1 MVLMSGQWL
10 KGKRK
15 KDGNREWVR
24 VLCVVAK
31 GELLHDWSGEPSE
44 DVVVHYERIGWEK
57 VFATTATEIA
67 RRLQDEKD
75 AVAARAVGWKRS
87 RSV

>member
-10 KGKRK
+10 KGKT
-15 KDGNREWVR
+15 EWVR

-31 GELLHDWSGEPSE
+31 GELLHDWSGEPGE
-44 DVVVHYERIGWEK
+44 DVVVHYERIGWKK

-75 AVAARAVGWKRS
+75 AVAARAVGWRRKH
-87 RSV
+87 